1 MQKIKDLV
9 EVFNGYY
16 EQRDVKVA
24 IAKNDF
30 DAALKAAKLLPA
42 GTKYE
47 EDKKAELIKCL
58 GGMGAV
64 PANEITTN
72 PDTPTDTNSKSI
84 DDQENPQNPDEVKSK
99 PIDDQENPHD
109 SIDETIETTE
119 PEDAI
124 VTDPVE
130 QIVKA
135 SEIAET
141 DETTNEPEAVTS
153 EEVKEE
159 AVAST
164 EEVEEETAAPAKKR
178 RK

>member
-47 EDKKAELIKCL
+47 EDKKAELIKFL
-58 GGMGAV
+58 GGMRAV
-64 PANEITTN
+64 QATEITTN
-72 PDTPTDTNSKSI
+72 PDTPTDTNSK
-84 DDQENPQNPDEVKSK
+84 
-99 PIDDQENPHD
+99 PIDDNENPHD
-109 SIDETIETTE
+109 SVDETIETSE

-141 DETTNEPEAVTS
+141 VETANEPEAATS

-159 AVAST
+159 AAASA